1 MFLVF
6 YMYLLKVGFTLLR
19 ARDQRRFL
27 QRSRIDIIAC
37 VLENSDNSSRKT
49 RLIYRCNLSLSQ
61 FNMYADCLI
70 EGELL
75 KKYLTQNGT
84 EIFETTEK
92 GKKFL
97 NDYEKIRKI
106 LEKMRLQPKEIMA
119 MKSQTT

>member
-1 MFLVF
+1 M
-6 YMYLLKVGFTLLR
+6 K
-19 ARDQRRFL
+19 AKNRRKFL

-37 VLENSDNSSRKT
+37 VLRNSSNTSRKT
-49 RLIYRCNLSLSQ
+49 RLIYKCNLSLSQ

-75 KKYLTQNGT
+75 TKYLAQNAT
-84 EIFETTEK
+84 EIYETTEK

-106 LEKMRLQPKEIMA
+106 LEKMRLQPEEIMA
-119 MKSQTT
+119 TKSQTS

>member
-1 MFLVF
+1 
-6 YMYLLKVGFTLLR
+6 MYLLKVGFTLLR